1 MKRWLI
7 MIGVVLAMVAVI
19 GGIWW
24 YNVSQKLAA
33 YKAMGTPKQ
42 SVTAMKAESQEWRQQ
57 VTAVG
62 SLHAVRGADLST
74 EVAGVVESI
83 HFESGA
89 DVKAGTLLVQ
99 LRADDDIG
107 RLESLK
113 ANAELAQLN
122 YERAVKQLDAQAISK
137 AELDTQKATAR
148 SAKAQVAEQQ
158 AIVDKKRIRA
168 PFNGHI
174 GIRNADPG
182 QYLAAGSK
190 VVTLQT
196 LDPIH
201 VDFFLPQQQL
211 AGLRVGQTVSAVSD
225 TYPSQKFAGR
235 ITAIDP
241 KVDTDTRNVQVR
253 ATLQNPKRLLLPG
266 MYVNMQVDLGK
277 PQSYIT
283 LPNTALTYNPYG
295 TAAYVIT
302 TRAKFEQD
310 AQKEAAANGETP
322 PEKTEEQKA
331 ADKAAANDPVVR
343 QVFVTTGPTRG
354 DQVAIL
360 KGIAVGEQVVTS
372 GQLKLKNGTPIVINN
387 KVLPANDPDPKPVE
401 Q

>member
-24 YNVSQKLAA
+24 YNMSQKIAA

-42 SVTAMKAESQEWRQQ
+42 TVTAMHAEAQEWRQQ
-57 VTAVG
+57 VNAVG
-62 SLHAVRGADLST
+62 SLHAVRGADLSN
-74 EVAGVVESI
+74 EVAGVVEAI

-89 DVKAGTLLVQ
+89 DVKAGELLVEM
-99 LRADDDIG
+99 RAGDDIG
-107 RLESLK
+107 RLDSLK
-113 ANAELAQLN
+113 ATADLAQLN
-122 YERAVKQLDAQAISK
+122 YQRAVKQFEAQAVSK
-137 AELDTQKATAR
+137 AEVDTQQATAK

-182 QYLAAGSK
+182 QFLPVGSK
-190 VVTLQT
+190 LVTLQT

-201 VDFFLPQQQL
+201 VDFHLPQQQL
-211 AGLRVGQTVSAVSD
+211 ANLRVGQTVKALSD
-225 TYPSQKFAGR
+225 TFPGQSFSGK

-241 KVDTDTRNVQVR
+241 KVDTETRNVQVR
-253 ATLQNPKRLLLPG
+253 ATLQNPKRQLLPG
-266 MYVNMQVDLGK
+266 MYANLQVDLGK
-277 PQSYIT
+277 PQRYIT

-295 TAAYVIT
+295 TTVYVVT
-302 TRAKFEQD
+302 TRAKFDQAEA
-310 AQKEAAANGETP
+310 AQKAETTKGDKPKADAKNAAAQP
-322 PEKTEEQKA
+322 PADEQ
-331 ADKAAANDPVVR
+331 VVR
-343 QVFVTTGPTRG
+343 QVFVTAGPTRG
-354 DQVAIL
+354 DQVSVL
-360 KGIAVGEQVVTS
+360 KGIEVGDQVVTS
-372 GQLKLKNGTPIVINN
+372 GQLKLKNGTPVLINN
-387 KVLPANDPDPKPVE
+387 KILPANDPDPKPIE

>member
-24 YNVSQKLAA
+24 YNVSQKIAA

-42 SVTAMKAESQEWRQQ
+42 SVTAMKAEPQEWQQQ

-62 SLHAVRGADLST
+62 SLHAVRGADLSN
-74 EVAGVVESI
+74 EVAGVVEAI

-89 DVKAGTLLVQ
+89 DVKAGALLVEM
-99 LRADDDIG
+99 RADDDIG

-113 ANAELAQLN
+113 ANADLAKLN
-122 YERAVKQLDAQAISK
+122 YDRAVKQYEAQAISK
-137 AELDTQKATAR
+137 AELDTEQANAR

-182 QYLAAGSK
+182 QYLPAGSK
-190 VVTLQT
+190 LVTLQT

-201 VDFFLPQQQL
+201 VDFHLPQQQL
-211 AGLRVGQTVSAVSD
+211 AGLRVGQTVTALSD
-225 TYPSQKFAGR
+225 TYPGQTFSGR

-253 ATLQNPKRLLLPG
+253 ATLQNPKRQLLPG

-283 LPNTALTYNPYG
+283 LPNTSLTYNPYG

-310 AQKEAAANGETP
+310 AQKEAAAKGETI

-331 ADKAAANDPVVR
+331 SDKTAANDPVVR

-354 DQVAIL
+354 DQVAVL

-372 GQLKLKNGTPIVINN
+372 GQLKLKNGTPVVINN
-387 KVLPANDPDPKPVE
+387 KILPANDPDPKPVE

>member
-7 MIGVVLAMVAVI
+7 MIGVVLAMVALI

-24 YNVSQKLAA
+24 YNLSQKLAA

-42 SVTAMKAESQEWRQQ
+42 SVTALKAEPQEWRQQ

-62 SLHAVRGADLST
+62 SLHAVRGADLSN
-74 EVAGVVESI
+74 EVAGIVDAI

-89 DVKAGTLLVQ
+89 DVKAGTLLVEM
-99 LRADDDIG
+99 RADDDIG

-113 ANAELAQLN
+113 ATAELAQLN
-122 YERAVKQLDAQAISK
+122 YQRAVKQFDAQAVSK
-137 AELDTQKATAR
+137 AEVDTQQAEAK

-182 QYLAAGSK
+182 QYLPAGSK
-190 VVTLQT
+190 LVTLQT

-211 AGLRVGQTVSAVSD
+211 ANLRVGQTVSALSD
-225 TYPSQKFAGR
+225 TYPGQNFAGR

-241 KVDTDTRNVQVR
+241 KVDTETRNVQVR
-253 ATLQNPKRLLLPG
+253 ATLQNPKRQLLPG

-277 PQSYIT
+277 PQRYIT

-295 TAAYVIT
+295 TAVYVIT
-302 TRAKFEQD
+302 TRAKFEQAESQRHS
-310 AQKEAAANGETP
+310 AQPAKEAAKTP
-322 PEKTEEQKA
+322 EQKA
-331 ADKAAANDPVVR
+331 ANDAAGEEQVAR
-343 QVFVTTGPTRG
+343 QVFVTAGPTRG
-354 DQVAIL
+354 DQVAVL
-360 KGIAVGEQVVTS
+360 KGIEVGEQVVTS
-372 GQLKLKNGTPIVINN
+372 GQLKLKNGTPVVINN

>member
-1 MKRWLI
+1 
-7 MIGVVLAMVAVI
+7 
-19 GGIWW
+19 
-24 YNVSQKLAA
+24 
-33 YKAMGTPKQ
+33 
-42 SVTAMKAESQEWRQQ
+42 
-57 VTAVG
+57 
-62 SLHAVRGADLST
+62 
-74 EVAGVVESI
+74 
-83 HFESGA
+83 
-89 DVKAGTLLVQ
+89 
-99 LRADDDIG
+99 
-107 RLESLK
+107 
-113 ANAELAQLN
+113 
-122 YERAVKQLDAQAISK
+122 
-137 AELDTQKATAR
+137 
-148 SAKAQVAEQQ
+148 
-158 AIVDKKRIRA
+158 
-168 PFNGHI
+168 
-174 GIRNADPG
+174 
-182 QYLAAGSK
+182 
-190 VVTLQT
+190 
-196 LDPIH
+196 
-201 VDFFLPQQQL
+201 
-211 AGLRVGQTVSAVSD
+211 
-225 TYPSQKFAGR
+225 
-235 ITAIDP
+235 
-241 KVDTDTRNVQVR
+241 
-253 ATLQNPKRLLLPG
+253 
-266 MYVNMQVDLGK
+266 MQVDLGK

>member
-182 QYLAAGSK
+182 QYAADARSYPCRLLPPAAATRRPARRANRQCGERYLPEPEVRGSHHRDRPEGRHRYAQRAG
-190 VVTLQT
+190 TRHAAEPET
-196 LDPIH
+196 AAAARH
-201 VDFFLPQQQL
+201 V
-211 AGLRVGQTVSAVSD
+211 RE
-225 TYPSQKFAGR
+225 YAGR
-235 ITAIDP
+235 SRQAAELHHAAEH
-241 KVDTDTRNVQVR
+241 R
-253 ATLQNPKRLLLPG
+253 A
-266 MYVNMQVDLGK
+266 DL
-277 PQSYIT
+277 
-283 LPNTALTYNPYG
+283 
-295 TAAYVIT
+295 
-302 TRAKFEQD
+302 
-310 AQKEAAANGETP
+310 
-322 PEKTEEQKA
+322 
-331 ADKAAANDPVVR
+331 
-343 QVFVTTGPTRG
+343 
-354 DQVAIL
+354 
-360 KGIAVGEQVVTS
+360 
-372 GQLKLKNGTPIVINN
+372 
-387 KVLPANDPDPKPVE
+387 
-401 Q
+401 

>member
-42 SVTAMKAESQEWRQQ
+42 SVTAMKAEQQEWRQQ

-62 SLHAVRGADLST
+62 SLHAVRGADISN
-74 EVAGVVESI
+74 EVAGVVEAI

-89 DVKAGTLLVQ
+89 DVKAGTLLVEM
-99 LRADDDIG
+99 RADDDIG

-182 QYLAAGSK
+182 QYLPAGTK
-190 VVTLQT
+190 LVTLQT

-201 VDFFLPQQQL
+201 VDFHLPQQQL
-211 AGLRVGQTVSAVSD
+211 AGLRVGQAVTALSD
-225 TYPSQKFAGR
+225 TYPGQTFSGR
-235 ITAIDP
+235 ITAVDP

-253 ATLQNPKRLLLPG
+253 ATLQNPKRQLLPG

-302 TRAKFEQD
+302 TRAKFEQE
-310 AQKEAAANGETP
+310 AQKEAAAKGEKI
-322 PEKTEEQKA
+322 PEKTAEQKE
-331 ADKAAANDPVVR
+331 ADQKAANDPVVR

-354 DQVAIL
+354 DQVAVL

-372 GQLKLKNGTPIVINN
+372 GQLKLKNGTPVVINN